1 VPSNTRLLLAG
12 AFARRSRARDILLWG
27 CAAAPHAPAA
37 EAQGVRRLGE
47 AMRALTAGGLLL
59 ILTFRGASA
68 QGASV
73 DSLQFASYPAASRFH
88 TAPAPVDLRSHK
100 LARRFRTVLRKGA
113 ARGPNFAGAFTIV
126 TWGCGSSCRL
136 LAVVSARSGRVY
148 GPWMQYM
155 VAVAF
160 KPSSRL
166 LLIDP
171 PDSVRAIFGA
181 SLADDRCVV
190 CGTPGAYLWENDHF
204 RALVQGPHVVSHTR

>member
-1 VPSNTRLLLAG
+1 
-12 AFARRSRARDILLWG
+12 
-27 CAAAPHAPAA
+27 
-37 EAQGVRRLGE
+37 
-47 AMRALTAGGLLL
+47 MRALTAGGLLL

-148 GPWMQYM
+148 GPGMQYM

-204 RALVQGPHVVSHTR
+204 RALVQGPHVVSHTRGGPPPPQPGCGCGPGGGRGAAARVDSAWGRAAAPHAPAAEAQGVS